1 MRPLHYPSSTAPKG
15 YFFFAADFVGFLVFL
30 ATLFEVFLATLFEVF
45 LATLFE
51 VFLATFFEVFF
62 AAFFETFFEAFLAT
76 FLVSDFPVSGVFFF
90 KSTFG
95 AAATLPPPVF
105 FELLRFRARE
115 RAAGAGSDDD

>member
-1 MRPLHYPSSTAPKG
+1 MRPLRHPSSTAPKG

-30 ATLFEVFLATLFEVF
+30 ATFFEVFFAT
-45 LATLFE
+45 
-51 VFLATFFEVFF
+51 FLATFFEVFF
-62 AAFFETFFEAFLAT
+62 AT

>member
-1 MRPLHYPSSTAPKG
+1 MRPLRHPSSTAPKG

-30 ATLFEVFLATLFEVF
+30 ATFFEVFFAT
-45 LATLFE
+45 
-51 VFLATFFEVFF
+51 FLATFFEVFF
-62 AAFFETFFEAFLAT
+62 ATFFEVFFAT

-115 RAAGAGSDDD
+115 RAAGAGSADD

>member
-1 MRPLHYPSSTAPKG
+1 MRPLRHPSSTAPKG
-15 YFFFAADFVGFLVFL
+15 YFFFAADFVGFL
-30 ATLFEVFLATLFEVF
+30 
-45 LATLFE
+45 

>member
-1 MRPLHYPSSTAPKG
+1 MRPLRHPSSTAPKG

-30 ATLFEVFLATLFEVF
+30 ATFFEVFFAT
-45 LATLFE
+45 
-51 VFLATFFEVFF
+51 FLATFFEVFF
-62 AAFFETFFEAFLAT
+62 ATFLATFFEVFFAT